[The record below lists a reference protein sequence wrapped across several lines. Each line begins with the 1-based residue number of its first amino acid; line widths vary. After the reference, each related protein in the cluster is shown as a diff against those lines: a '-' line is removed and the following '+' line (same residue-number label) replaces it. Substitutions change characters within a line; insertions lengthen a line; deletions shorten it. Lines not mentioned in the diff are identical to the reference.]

1 MTPRDLSLLIIGGAL
16 ATIVATSLSF
26 VTAWSVSWLVVSGLT
41 ILAAIG
47 QYVWRGL
54 QLRAQRRRAKR

>member
-26 VTAWSVSWLVVSGLT
+26 VLPWSVSWLVVSGLT

-54 QLRAQRRRAKR
+54 QLRAQRRRAK

>member
-1 MTPRDLSLLIIGGAL
+1 MTPRDLSSAIIGGAL

-26 VTAWSVSWLVVSGLT
+26 VTAWSVSWLVASGLT

-54 QLRAQRRRAKR
+54 QLRAQRRRAK